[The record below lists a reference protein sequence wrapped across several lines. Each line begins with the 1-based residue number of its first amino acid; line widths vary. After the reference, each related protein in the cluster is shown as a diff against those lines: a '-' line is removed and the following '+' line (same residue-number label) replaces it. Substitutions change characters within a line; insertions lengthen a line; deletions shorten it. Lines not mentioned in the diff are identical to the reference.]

1 MVTLQGQIIKQS
13 GTMTDGGNRV
23 TKGRMGSSVIMEVSK
38 EQVNKMELELQKD
51 YLKVTQI
58 QEQKVQLEEAVLKLR
73 PSERE
78 MRNKPE
84 KFTASIQHL
93 SEQEE
98 YLYVQVKELEANVLA
113 TAPEKRSRND

>member
-1 MVTLQGQIIKQS
+1 MVTLQGQIIEQS

-58 QEQKVQLEEAVLKLR
+58 QEQNVQLDEAVLKLR

-93 SEQEE
+93 SE
-98 YLYVQVKELEANVLA
+98 KENICMYKLKNL
-113 TAPEKRSRND
+113 KLM